1 MRGSPA
7 RRTFVTRF
15 LKWSAVFAATLA
27 LWFSPAARADDPIK
41 IGFSASLTGG
51 LASSGKANLLAQQI
65 WQEQINAQGG
75 LLGRQVQLVYYDDQS
90 KADTI
95 PGIYAKLI
103 DVDKADLLM
112 GAATNLIVAAMPEI
126 MQRQKLVMVL
136 VALGSNDEFKYP
148 RYFQT
153 AAWGSDAKGVIG
165 RAFFEVAK
173 TITPRPKTV
182 AFVGADAEF
191 SNNVLTGAR
200 ALAKQEGFEVVYDR
214 TYPPSTTDYTP
225 IVRAIAAANPDLVF
239 VASYPLDSVGLVRAA
254 TEVGLKTQMFG
265 GGMVGLQYATFL
277 QQLADKVDRVVNYHL
292 YVPAPTMSFPGIEEF
307 LKTYQARAPEQGTD
321 PLGFYQ
327 PPFAYAAMQI
337 LEQAVK
343 ATGTLDDAKLA
354 DYIHKNEFDTIVG
367 KVRFDAKGEWAT
379 PRLLMIQYQ
388 NIDGSNLDQYRK
400 PGKAVILYPP
410 QYKDGELQH
419 PFLQ

>member
-1 MRGSPA
+1 MSDCPS
-7 RRTFVTRF
+7 RRSFVF
-15 LKWSAVFAATLA
+15 LLLKWSAAAVATLA
-27 LWFSPAARADDPIK
+27 LWCNFPAQAGSPIK

-51 LASSGKANLLAQQI
+51 LPSSGKANLLAQQI
-65 WQEQINAQGG
+65 WQEQINAKGG

-95 PGIYAKLI
+95 PGLYAKLI
-103 DVDKADLLM
+103 DVDKVDLLM

-200 ALAKQEGFEVVYDR
+200 ALARQAGFEVVYDR

-225 IVRAIAAANPDLVF
+225 IVRAIQAASPDLVF
-239 VASYPLDSVGLVRAA
+239 VASYPLDSVGIVRAA
-254 TEVGLKTQMFG
+254 TEIGLKTQMFG

-277 QQLADKVDRVVNYHL
+277 QQLTDKLDRVVNYHL

-307 LKTYQARAPEQGTD
+307 LKIYQARAPEQGTD

-337 LEQAVK
+337 LEQAVN
-343 ATGTLDDAKLA
+343 ATGSLDDGKLA
-354 DYIHKNEFDTIVG
+354 AYIHQNEFDTIVG
-367 KVRFDAKGEWAT
+367 KIRFDAKGEWAA

-388 NIDGSNLDQYRK
+388 NIEGGNLDQYRK

-419 PFLQ
+419 PFQ